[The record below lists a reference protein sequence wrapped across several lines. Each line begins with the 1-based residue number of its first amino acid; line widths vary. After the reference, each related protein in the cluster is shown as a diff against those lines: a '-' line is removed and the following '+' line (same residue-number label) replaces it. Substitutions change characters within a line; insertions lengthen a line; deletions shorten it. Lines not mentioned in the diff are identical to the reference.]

1 MKYFRDDTSSIDET
15 PAREL
20 AADIIEKL
28 DELKWNDMDSYFE
41 VEDLL
46 TELIN
51 SWFEKKEKE
60 GDE

>member
-20 AADIIEKL
+20 AADILELL
-28 DELKWNDMDSYFE
+28 DELTWDDTESYFE
-41 VEDLL
+41 SEDLL

-60 GDE
+60 GE